1 MYISIPVSSTSGWV
15 YFSLCM
21 LFDALAISS
30 SNTKK
35 DTVYSLNY
43 KGIQQKAGGGCC
55 TVFIVVTARGHYHI
69 TIGLQA
75 HWTYGCES

>member
-55 TVFIVVTARGHYHI
+55 TVCFHSSSSKGALSHN
-69 TIGLQA
+69 
-75 HWTYGCES
+75 HWPASTLDIWL